1 MVTLKLEIPDD
12 QAEALA
18 QLCKRIDYAGIRDG
32 LWALRQAL
40 AGRLRA
46 GADRGH
52 RAASRCYA
60 NRVVLH
66 RFPSCQAK
74 ALCKKSEEFQQTQR
88 ILSPLRLPVPP
99 RPLWS
104 RDQRLSAFPGR
115 VEMG

>member
-18 QLCKRIDYAGIRDG
+18 QLCKRIDTRESATCRRAMPRRGRECG
-32 LWALRQAL
+32 LWA
-40 AGRLRA
+40 RA

-66 RFPSCQAK
+66 RFPSCQA
-74 ALCKKSEEFQQTQR
+74 
-88 ILSPLRLPVPP
+88 
-99 RPLWS
+99 
-104 RDQRLSAFPGR
+104 
-115 VEMG
+115 